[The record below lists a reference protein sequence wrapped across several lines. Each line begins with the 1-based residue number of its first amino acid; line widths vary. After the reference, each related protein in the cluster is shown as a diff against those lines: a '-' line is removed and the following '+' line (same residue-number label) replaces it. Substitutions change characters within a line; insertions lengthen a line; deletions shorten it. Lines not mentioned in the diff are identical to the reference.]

1 MDHNRRILLVDD
13 NPSIHEDF
21 RKILLGSQ
29 VRNEAL
35 DAAEAIIFGSDAG
48 TRDTSR
54 DFILESAFQGE
65 EALERVTRSIAEGNP
80 YAMAFIDVRMPPG
93 WDGIET
99 IHHLWKVDPAL
110 QVVICTAYSDYSWDK
125 MTAKIGISDNVVI
138 LKKPFDNI
146 EVLQLAHALT
156 KKWAVTRQA
165 HFKVDELERMVAAR
179 TEALT
184 AAYEEL
190 RHSEERFSQAFQ
202 TSPIPQA
209 IQTMRAQRF
218 VDVNAAF
225 LEMTGYSREEII
237 GRTPLELRLC
247 LDYESRFSSA
257 AAAGDVQPV
266 HDTPAQIS
274 TRNGELR
281 NVMLSIEIFDLAN
294 EKHILLMAQDVTER
308 QQLENQLRQSQKM
321 EAVGQLAAGIAHDFN
336 NLLTIIQGHAS
347 IHLDEPGLALSVN
360 TSLHQINGA
369 AERAADLTRKLLTF
383 SRRGM
388 LRPKVMD
395 LNEDIATIGQMLKR
409 LLGEKVELRFNLLQT
424 PALVHA
430 DPTNMEQVLMNL
442 TLNARD
448 AMPDGG
454 TITISTE
461 NVRFDSAKLPSNPDA
476 KPGSFI
482 RISVADTGTGMD
494 EHTRLRIFEPFFTT
508 KGLNK
513 GTGMGLATVYG
524 IVKQHAGWIDVETE
538 MGRGTV
544 FHTFIPVTD
553 LSRVSDDPPLFT
565 PAADDGNHT
574 IFVVEDDAAVRALV
588 VEVLQTYNYNVI
600 EAEDGDRAIALW
612 PTLRNQ
618 VDLLLT
624 DMVMPGSA
632 NGLDV
637 ARHCLA
643 DKPELKVI
651 YTSGYSSELFA
662 SNVKLREGVNY
673 LPKPYLSSRLSA
685 IIRNALD
692 PDSKQAESA

>member
-1 MDHNRRILLVDD
+1 MDRNRRILLVDD

-29 VRNEAL
+29 IRNEAL
-35 DAAEAIIFGSDAG
+35 DAAEAIIFGSDSAAN
-48 TRDTSR
+48 DTSH
-54 DFILESAFQGE
+54 DFVLESAFQGQ
-65 EALERVTRSIAEGNP
+65 EALERVTQSIANANP

-110 QVVICTAYSDYSWDK
+110 QVVICTAYSDYSWEK
-125 MTAKIGISDNVVI
+125 MTAKIGVSDNVVI

-146 EVLQLAHALT
+146 EVLQLTHALT
-156 KKWAVTRQA
+156 KKWTVTRQA
-165 HFKVDELERMVAAR
+165 QFKVDELEHMVAAR
-179 TEALT
+179 TQALSK
-184 AAYEEL
+184 ACEDL
-190 RHSEERFSQAFQ
+190 RHSEERFSQAFA

-209 IQTMRAQRF
+209 IQTVRARRF

-225 LEMTGYSREEII
+225 LTMTGYTRDEII
-237 GRTPLELRLC
+237 GRTPLDLRLC
-247 LDYESRFSSA
+247 LDYESRFGTS
-257 AAAGDVQPV
+257 GGEIQPI
-266 HDTPAQIS
+266 HEAPAQMS
-274 TRNGELR
+274 TRTGELR
-281 NVMLSIEIFDLAN
+281 NVMLSIEVFDLAN
-294 EKHILLMAQDVTER
+294 EKHILLMAQDITER

-347 IHLDEPGLALSVN
+347 IHLDASSLPLSVN

-369 AERAADLTRKLLTF
+369 AERAADLTRKLLAF

-388 LRPKVMD
+388 LRPKVLD
-395 LNEDIATIGQMLKR
+395 LNEDIATVGQMLRR
-409 LLGEKVELRFNLLQT
+409 LLGEKVDLRLDFMQA

-430 DPTNMEQVLMNL
+430 DPTSLEQVLMNL

-454 TITISTE
+454 TITVSTTR
-461 NVRFDSAKLPSNPDA
+461 VQFDASNLPSNPDA
-476 KPGSFI
+476 KPGTYI
-482 RISVADTGTGMD
+482 RIQVADTGTGMD
-494 EHTRLRIFEPFFTT
+494 EQTRLRIFEPFFTT

-524 IVKQHAGWIDVETE
+524 IVKQHEGWIDVVSEK
-538 MGRGTV
+538 GRGTV
-544 FHTFIPVTD
+544 FDTYIPVTD
-553 LSRVSDDPPLFT
+553 LSKVSEETPLFT

-600 EAEDGDRAIALW
+600 EAENGDRAIALW

-637 ARHCLA
+637 ARHCLE

-692 PDSKQAESA
+692 PESKQAESA

>member
-1 MDHNRRILLVDD
+1 MDKNRRILLVDD

-29 VRNEAL
+29 IRNEAL
-35 DAAEAIIFGSDAG
+35 DAAEAIIFGSDSA
-48 TRDTSR
+48 TRDTSH
-54 DFILESAFQGE
+54 DFVLESAFQGQ
-65 EALERVTRSIAEGNP
+65 EALERVTQSIANGTP

-110 QVVICTAYSDYSWDK
+110 QVVICTAYSDYSWEK

-156 KKWAVTRQA
+156 KKWTVTRQA
-165 HFKVDELERMVAAR
+165 QFKVDELEHMVAAR
-179 TEALT
+179 TEALSK
-184 AAYEEL
+184 ACDDL
-190 RHSEERFSQAFQ
+190 RHSEERFSQAFA

-209 IQTMRAQRF
+209 IQTVRARRF

-225 LEMTGYSREEII
+225 LAMTGYTRDEVI
-237 GRTPLELRLC
+237 GRTPLDLRLC
-247 LDYESRFSSA
+247 LDYESRFGT
-257 AAAGDVQPV
+257 AGGGIQPI
-266 HDTPAQIS
+266 HEAPAQMS

-281 NVMLSIEIFDLAN
+281 NVMLSIELFDLSN
-294 EKHILLMAQDVTER
+294 EKHILLMAQDITER

-347 IHLDEPGLALSVN
+347 IHLDAPALPLSVN

-369 AERAADLTRKLLTF
+369 AERAADLTRKLLAF

-388 LRPKVMD
+388 LRPKVLD
-395 LNEDIATIGQMLKR
+395 LNEDIATVGQMLRR
-409 LLGEKVELRFNLLQT
+409 LLGEKVDLRLNLMPT
-424 PALVHA
+424 PALVNA
-430 DPTNMEQVLMNL
+430 DPTSLEQVLMNL

-454 TITISTE
+454 TITVSTE
-461 NVRFDSAKLPSNPDA
+461 CVQFDASNLPPNPDA
-476 KPGSFI
+476 KPGRYI
-482 RISVADTGTGMD
+482 RIQVADTGTGMD
-494 EHTRLRIFEPFFTT
+494 EQTKLKIFEPFFTT

-524 IVKQHAGWIDVETE
+524 IVKQHEGWIDVVSEK
-538 MGRGTV
+538 GRGTV
-544 FHTFIPVTD
+544 FDTYIPVTD
-553 LSRVSDDPPLFT
+553 LTKISEEKPLFT

-600 EAEDGDRAIALW
+600 EAENGDRAIALW
-612 PTLRNQ
+612 PTLRSQ

-637 ARHCLA
+637 ARHCLE

-662 SNVKLREGVNY
+662 SNVALREGVNY